1 MNKTIIKEYEFLN
14 AAKESIFFRTPFEL
28 FKDPLLRKL
37 SPNAKNLYGIMLSRL
52 SLAEKIGLT
61 DENDNVYIVFSQDE
75 IAEMLVLHVL
85 LVFVLQNRT

>member
-37 SPNAKNLYGIMLSRL
+37 IMLLELPKNIHIEYAPDLESN
-52 SLAEKIGLT
+52 K
-61 DENDNVYIVFSQDE
+61 
-75 IAEMLVLHVL
+75 
-85 LVFVLQNRT
+85 